1 MPTTNIHELP
11 HTKISFLASV
21 PYLLLQFF
29 YIVNCDEFEYLACY
43 GLSYL
48 VIPVVLA
55 GWVALLVLE
64 LTLRRAFSVCRLRT
78 PWYSIAGMV
87 FLTVFQLLRQRGYPG
102 DFSAMR
108 AAILGIPWMVLLLLT
123 FVTLAKATLPDT
135 MKVKPKYPAGDS
147 PRPPPAKLS

>member
-11 HTKISFLASV
+11 RTKISFLASV

-48 VIPVVLA
+48 VIPSVLA
-55 GWVALLVLE
+55 GWAVLLAIE

-78 PWYSIAGMV
+78 PWYSIAGMA
-87 FLTVFQLLRQRGYPG
+87 FLIVFQLIRQRGYPG
-102 DFSAMR
+102 DFSVMR
-108 AAILGIPWMVLLLLT
+108 AAILGILWMVLLLIT
-123 FVTLAKATLPDT
+123 FVTLVKSTLPET
-135 MKVKPKYPAGDS
+135 IKEKPPCPAGDCK
-147 PRPPPAKLS
+147 R